1 MMTSYKRPLYTALF
15 IIALLVLTVGQSAL
29 AETRYVSDKLIISM
43 REGRSPGSPAV
54 AFLVAGT
61 PVEVLEV
68 AENHLLVKIANG
80 QQGWVRSKYILKQR
94 PKTMIIKEL
103 EAKIEELE
111 NQIESMEARA
121 GTSSEGSGDIRS
133 IYELKLKNLEAALEN
148 EKQISAAARTE
159 LKEIKSTNEKLQ
171 ADLNRL
177 SEQKALPPEEGDGA
191 DALRKE
197 VKRLRQTNQELSR
210 QLDQKQSIENASM
223 LSSAIK
229 WFLAGS
235 GVLLLGLILGRSVTR
250 KNPYGY

>member
-177 SEQKALPPEEGDGA
+177 SEQKAPPPEEGDGA